1 MSNDSMDNITGD
13 AIAESYRTMR
23 EADNRIRERNP
34 SQCLI
39 PRDSGYGR
47 ASVDCRR
54 DTQRSH
60 TIQEA
65 VLKGIASGNPPS
77 VITFMPIATELLAN
91 ASKAGN
97 GELWSTL
104 PWDLD
109 SLPLKREIVGT
120 ASTRHFSCNPCDSD
134 TFRQIEH
141 IPIAWP
147 DWPECLV
154 VDELQADDREPLLSH
169 QLFLL
174 AYRCLI
180 KEVSLFRGLME
191 LSLHRLGHEEM
202 DPQDW
207 ISTERNYQFH
217 KWQLK
222 KHLRQKTKFDR
233 RLTKIAQCP
242 MVHHIVPVKPAF
254 PMASANVA
262 GVDAPDFLKYAT
274 VTIYPERYPSDVPT
288 DELRHWMV
296 VSAEAGHAWSMQS
309 FLDGITRHALTTFE
323 SPELSVDWTVD
334 HIGYSGFESVFGQP
348 DGYMEFK
355 ELQPEAAQAI
365 ESMMIDGIRGTR
377 QRGWFD
383 V

>member
-1 MSNDSMDNITGD
+1 MYTDSTDKITGE
-13 AIAESYRTMR
+13 AIAETYRTMR
-23 EADNRIRERNP
+23 ETDNRIRERNA
-34 SQCLI
+34 SRCLI
-39 PRDSGYGR
+39 PRNNGNGGV
-47 ASVDCRR
+47 AVDCKR
-54 DTQRSH
+54 DTQQSH

-65 VLKGIASGNPPS
+65 VLKRIASGNPPS

-109 SLPLKREIVGT
+109 SLPLKPEPVGT
-120 ASTRHFSCNPCDSD
+120 ASTRHFSCNPCDSA

-147 DWPECLV
+147 DWPERLV

-191 LSLHRLGHEEM
+191 LSLLRLGHEEI
-202 DPQDW
+202 DPQDRT
-207 ISTERNYQFH
+207 STERNYQRH
-217 KWQLK
+217 KWQLEK
-222 KHLRQKTKFDR
+222 PLRQKTKFDR
-233 RLTKIAQCP
+233 RITKIAQCP
-242 MVHHIVPVKPAF
+242 MAHHIVPVKPAF

-262 GVDAPDFLKYAT
+262 GVDAPNLLKYAT
-274 VTIYPERYPSDVPT
+274 VTIYPERYPTDGPT

-309 FLDGITRHALTTFE
+309 FLDEITRHALTTFE
-323 SPELSVDWTVD
+323 SPELSARWTVD
-334 HIGYSGFESVFGQP
+334 HIRLSGFDSVFGQP

-365 ESMMIDGIRGTR
+365 ESMMIDSIRGTR
-377 QRGWFD
+377 QRGWFN